1 MLSLDVCFLHYI
13 NNFNFLIWCVTTMN
27 VLRYVTLSGTRNGML
42 QHLRGRRG
50 RDRMVVGFTTTYVI
64 SAYHHWCYVFESRSG
79 RGVQHYVMKFV
90 SDLRQVSGFLRVLR
104 FPPPIK
110 LTSVLKMPGLSI
122 YPEHGNP
129 EIRAHLNRMVYPR
142 DGRSDLKAHIVWTTT
157 RVNDH
162 ESGHEQQSLDTK
174 SFCTSLVNRDFWK

>member
-1 MLSLDVCFLHYI
+1 MECI
-13 NNFNFLIWCVTTMN
+13 
-27 VLRYVTLSGTRNGML
+27 

-64 SAYHHWCYVFESRSG
+64 SAYHHWCYVFESRPG

-104 FPPPIK
+104 FPPSIK
-110 LTSVLKMPGLSI
+110 LTSVLTMTVLSI

-129 EIRAHLNRMVYPR
+129 EVRAYLNRMVYPR
-142 DGRSDLKAHIVWTTT
+142 DGRSDLKAHILWTTT
-157 RVNDH
+157 RVDMNNNH
-162 ESGHEQQSLDTK
+162 WIPNHCVPVLSIEISESKTDEY
-174 SFCTSLVNRDFWK
+174 V

>member
-1 MLSLDVCFLHYI
+1 MKCI
-13 NNFNFLIWCVTTMN
+13 
-27 VLRYVTLSGTRNGML
+27 

-64 SAYHHWCYVFESRSG
+64 SAYHHWCFVFESRSG

-90 SDLRQVSGFLRVLR
+90 SDLRQVSGFLWVIW

-110 LTSVLKMPGLSI
+110 LTSVLNMPVLSI

-129 EIRAHLNRMVYPR
+129 QIRAHLNRMVYPR
-142 DGRSDLKAHIVWTTT
+142 DGGSDLKTHICWRPREWTWTTII
-157 RVNDH
+157 
-162 ESGHEQQSLDTK
+162 GFQIILYQSCQYRFLKARLTNM
-174 SFCTSLVNRDFWK
+174 CNSL